1 MQIYNNQILFQQPTS
16 SLAQAAEHTKG
27 KNDIDKFVNR
37 NPPLNL
43 KQNVGKKEITDSTI
57 NATKVPVQQCIG
69 TDSSNNGKVLSVGRV
84 DRYNNLKELQ
94 KFLAFLSTLHQ
105 V

>member
-1 MQIYNNQILFQQPTS
+1 MEKVMQIYNNQILFQQPTS

-57 NATKVPVQQCIG
+57 NATKVPTTNTLRCIK
-69 TDSSNNGKVLSVGRV
+69 SS
-84 DRYNNLKELQ
+84 
-94 KFLAFLSTLHQ
+94 
-105 V
+105 